1 MKNFEKYDP
10 IEEEE
15 NREKNAEKLEKTL
28 ENISETIENK
38 GVPVDKECRIN
49 MQAFG
54 EIYDLEK
61 DEKEINRLETE
72 YAKKAG
78 LSLEEWKENK
88 NKTDGEQLEMLK
100 TIIFHKNLS
109 SDFIVTRSSR
119 FDDIKNNVDN
129 VIINKKTGSVICAF
143 DEGTPRKG
151 NEYDE
156 KQEAILDRDRKGGV
170 NLKYG
175 VKFEEGIEKPTLG
188 RLNGLPIFH
197 LALHPSEVQKG
208 IEALGDEKIEKG
220 LFKVFITEIDSQIK
234 KIESESSEIHPHLQ
248 KQWNDFREFIKDE
261 L

>member
-1 MKNFEKYDP
+1 MKNLEKFDP
-10 IEEEE
+10 IEEQE
-15 NREKNAEKLEKTL
+15 NREKNAEKLEKVL
-28 ENISETIENK
+28 EEISKDIENK
-38 GVPVDKECRIN
+38 EVPVNKECRID
-49 MQAFG
+49 MQVFG
-54 EIYDLEK
+54 EIYDLKK
-61 DEKEINRLETE
+61 DEEEINRLEIE

-78 LSLEEWKENK
+78 LPLEKWKENK

-109 SDFIVTRSSR
+109 SDFVVTRSSR

-151 NEYDE
+151 DEYEE
-156 KQEAILDRDRKGGV
+156 KQKAILERDKKGGV
-170 NLKYG
+170 DLKYG
-175 VKFEEGIEKPTLG
+175 VKFEGDIKKPTLG
-188 RLNGLPIFH
+188 RLNKLPIFH

-208 IEALGDEKIEKG
+208 IEALGNEDIEKA

-234 KIESESSEIHPHLQ
+234 KIESESTEIHPHLQ
-248 KQWNDFREFIKDE
+248 KQWSDFREFIKDE